1 MTPPTSPHATP
12 AGSTADWVRR
22 DDAAILGWRHLPR
35 VVFERGQG
43 LRLWDV
49 DGREYLDFVSG
60 HISLLLGHNH
70 PELREVLIEQS
81 AKLWHHYKYFAATPV
96 IEFAETLKAALP
108 EGLDVVNFAAVGSEA
123 NEIAL
128 RVARGVTKA
137 FDVVAVI
144 GGLYGGTLTV
154 EGLNSI
160 GGPRKRHLGPLLNP
174 ARTSTIL
181 TPDCYRC
188 PIGLKYPSCDIECVK
203 ASEELTERV
212 STGDVAAIITESI
225 LGAGG
230 MIVPPPEWL
239 PRLKAMAER
248 LGALLILDE
257 VQVAPFKTGRT
268 WCFEHS
274 GIVPDVLA
282 LGKGIG
288 AGMAITA
295 MATRQDLADR
305 AREAEVGIP
314 WAGTFAGEP
323 LYAAVAKRSFEI
335 LLAGNYAHRAAERGE
350 YLMSRL
356 RDLQQRHE
364 VIGDVRGRGL
374 YIGVEIVKDSI
385 GRARDNAMMHRIRW
399 NALEEG
405 LLVAG
410 SSNVLKM
417 FPALIIEPA
426 DIEEG
431 VEKLERAIKRA
442 IEGHPRG
449 VTRFTTT
456 SVA

>member
-1 MTPPTSPHATP
+1 M
-12 AGSTADWVRR
+12 
-22 DDAAILGWRHLPR
+22 
-35 VVFERGQG
+35 
-43 LRLWDV
+43 
-49 DGREYLDFVSG
+49 
-60 HISLLLGHNH
+60 
-70 PELREVLIEQS
+70 
-81 AKLWHHYKYFAATPV
+81 
-96 IEFAETLKAALP
+96 
-108 EGLDVVNFAAVGSEA
+108 NFAAVGSEA
-123 NEIAL
+123 NEVAL

-137 FDVVAVI
+137 FDVVSVI

-154 EGLNSI
+154 EGFNSI
-160 GGPRKRHLGPLLNP
+160 GGPRKRHLGPLLSP

-203 ASEELTERV
+203 ASEEMTARV
-212 STGDVAAIITESI
+212 GTGDVAAIITESI

-239 PRLKAMAER
+239 PRLQAMARR

-274 GIVPDVLA
+274 GIVPDVLT

-295 MATRQDLADR
+295 MVTRQDLADR
-305 AREAEVGIP
+305 ARVAEVGVP

-335 LLAGNYAHRAAERGE
+335 LIAGNYARRAAERGE

-356 RDLQQRHE
+356 RDLQPRYE
-364 VIGDVRGRGL
+364 LIGDVRGRGL

-385 GRARDNAMMHRIRW
+385 GRERDNAMMHRIRW

-405 LLVAG
+405 LLIAG

-417 FPALIIEPA
+417 FPALTIEPA
-426 DIEEG
+426 EIDEG

-442 IEGHPRG
+442 LDGHPRG
-449 VTRFTTT
+449 VVRFTTT

>member
-1 MTPPTSPHATP
+1 MNRSRLQLVSTFGAIVLLAWLVTTGAAPAAELVAAKGTDVTSFDPGINPTPDAQQVITMIYDTLIQRDDNMTHSTSPDATP
-12 AGSTADWVRR
+12 AGSTANWVRR

-108 EGLDVVNFAAVGSEA
+108 EGLDVINFAAVGSEA

-203 ASEELTERV
+203 ASEELTDRV

-230 MIVPPPEWL
+230 MWL
-239 PRLKAMAER
+239 PDVQR
-248 LGALLILDE
+248 GAYEVASDAQCGYIVEPDLALFKFQSRDMSPSNNGRYIDRMLDE
-257 VQVAPFKTGRT
+257 
-268 WCFEHS
+268 
-274 GIVPDVLA
+274 
-282 LGKGIG
+282 
-288 AGMAITA
+288 
-295 MATRQDLADR
+295 
-305 AREAEVGIP
+305 
-314 WAGTFAGEP
+314 
-323 LYAAVAKRSFEI
+323 LYAKQSRATDPAVRKRYIREFERR
-335 LLAGNYAHRAAERGE
+335 LFDEEAH
-350 YLMSRL
+350 YIPT
-356 RDLQQRHE
+356 LQW
-364 VIGDVRGRGL
+364 
-374 YIGVEIVKDSI
+374 
-385 GRARDNAMMHRIRW
+385 HRII
-399 NALEEG
+399 
-405 LLVAG
+405 V
-410 SSNVLKM
+410 
-417 FPALIIEPA
+417 
-426 DIEEG
+426 
-431 VEKLERAIKRA
+431 
-442 IEGHPRG
+442 H
-449 VTRFTTT
+449 T
-456 SVA
+456 SRMKGWTITPSHYLNNQLDTVWLSE